1 MMKRDLINTI
11 SQEVYRRFPD
21 LAGVRPKVKL
31 QRSSPQSFLLT
42 FQSRA
47 TLPGGKSLP
56 RLVRVVANEQGKI
69 LKISTSR

>member
-1 MMKRDLINTI
+1 MKRDLINAI

-31 QRSSPQSFLLT
+31 QRSSPPQSFLLT

-47 TLPGGKSLP
+47 SLPGGKSLP